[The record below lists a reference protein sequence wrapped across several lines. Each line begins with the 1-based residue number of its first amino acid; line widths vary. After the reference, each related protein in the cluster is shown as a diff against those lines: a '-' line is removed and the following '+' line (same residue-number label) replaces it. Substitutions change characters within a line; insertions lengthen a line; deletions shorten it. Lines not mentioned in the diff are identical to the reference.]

1 LRTLSTRRSR
11 VQLSNTRRHLSDLA
25 LARSIAFSIILI
37 VIWWAVLLLLATG
50 LPRLS
55 PPWFPDLRSTLVNLG
70 ALLVPLGVVVAFDW
84 WHEAAVILSRPD
96 RSWWSLLP
104 LLAVALSFAAGGLSG
119 SPTQLMSSAI
129 LFLALGLNEE
139 LLYRGVIQH
148 ATNTLGAVPSVV
160 WVAVLFGVQHVGTG
174 IFLGHSLY
182 DTGAMIISATAF
194 GAAYAAV
201 RLRIGTIWPL
211 AFLHGLENFC
221 NTRSPGEA
229 PWWWYL
235 AVAIFYVLYAVWLL
249 RQFNPNG
256 GPRSRP

>member
-1 LRTLSTRRSR
+1 MQPSGT
-11 VQLSNTRRHLSDLA
+11 RHLSDRA
-25 LARSIAFSIILI
+25 LARPVAFAIALIIA
-37 VIWWAVLLLLATG
+37 WWAVTLLLATV

-70 ALLVPLGVVVAFDW
+70 ALLVPLGIVFAFGW
-84 WHEAAVILSRPD
+84 WRQAGLALHRPD
-96 RSWWSLLP
+96 RSWWTLVP
-104 LLAVALSFAAGGLSG
+104 LLFFALSFAAGGLSG
-119 SPTQLMSSAI
+119 YAAQLLSSAI

-148 ATNTLGAVPSVV
+148 ATNTLGALRSVV
-160 WVAVLFGVQHVGTG
+160 WVALLFGVQHVGTG
-174 IFLGHSLY
+174 IFFGHSLY
-182 DTGAMIISATAF
+182 DTGATVISATSF

-221 NTRSPGEA
+221 NTRSPGDA

-235 AVAIFYVLYAVWLL
+235 SEAIFYVLYAAWLL
-249 RQFNPNG
+249 RQT
-256 GPRSRP
+256 RT

>member
-1 LRTLSTRRSR
+1 
-11 VQLSNTRRHLSDLA
+11 
-25 LARSIAFSIILI
+25 
-37 VIWWAVLLLLATG
+37 
-50 LPRLS
+50 
-55 PPWFPDLRSTLVNLG
+55 
-70 ALLVPLGVVVAFDW
+70 
-84 WHEAAVILSRPD
+84 
-96 RSWWSLLP
+96 
-104 LLAVALSFAAGGLSG
+104 
-119 SPTQLMSSAI
+119 MSSAI

-211 AFLHGLENFC
+211 AFLRGLENFC

-249 RQFNPNG
+249 RQFNPNEVG
-256 GPRSRP
+256 LPADLPVRVAPGPTAGLGLGRDRPAAALEEPRLRAEGVGADLRRRQRPRGVHGKLTAEPRRAPLPASASGFREPTRTASGVRVCSRLDLQRVGRLR